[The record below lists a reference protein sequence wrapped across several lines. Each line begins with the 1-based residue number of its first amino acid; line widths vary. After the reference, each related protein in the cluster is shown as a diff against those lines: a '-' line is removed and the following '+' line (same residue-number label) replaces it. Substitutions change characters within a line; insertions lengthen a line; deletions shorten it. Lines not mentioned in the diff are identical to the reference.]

1 MWIRCLL
8 RFSFQKMCFA
18 VKRGTNLDEIALK
31 LCDIQGRLFELS
43 ANQKYDSIKFIRVFM
58 NSDVSR
64 ALDSKYNRMQWAGE
78 EYLLEEVVDNAGNK
92 VSVGGEVFSKDVLYW
107 IGYIYRY
114 WHYYSGED
122 SKKIYKQAPVEVM
135 KRNYMMF
142 HTMDP
147 VLAIEDLKKIYNQKK

>member
-1 MWIRCLL
+1 MCIRCLL
-8 RFSFQKMCFA
+8 RFSFQKMHFA

-43 ANQKYDSIKFIRVFM
+43 ADQKYDSRKFIRVFM

-78 EYLLEEVVDNAGNK
+78 EYLLEEVVDNADNK

-122 SKKIYKQAPVEVM
+122 SKKIYRQAPVEVM

-147 VLAIEDLKKIYNQKK
+147 VLAIEDLKEIYI

>member
-1 MWIRCLL
+1 
-8 RFSFQKMCFA
+8 MCFA

-78 EYLLEEVVDNAGNK
+78 EYLLDEVIGNSK
-92 VSVGGEVFSKDVLYW
+92 IESLVGGEVYSKDVLYW

>member
-1 MWIRCLL
+1 M
-8 RFSFQKMCFA
+8 
-18 VKRGTNLDEIALK
+18 DEIALK

-122 SKKIYKQAPVEVM
+122 SKKIYKQAAVEVM

-147 VLAIEDLKKIYNQKK
+147 VLAIEDLKEIYNQKR